1 LRSSHFRAIIPKE
14 KEENGGA
21 MRKDRQE
28 NGQVLTEYAIMLV
41 MFALVTITLFLLLAV
56 FTEYG
61 WRLIAFVSWEPWF

>member
-1 LRSSHFRAIIPKE
+1 MKQ
-14 KEENGGA
+14 N
-21 MRKDRQE
+21 RQE

-41 MFALVTITLFLLLAV
+41 MFALVAISLFLLLAV